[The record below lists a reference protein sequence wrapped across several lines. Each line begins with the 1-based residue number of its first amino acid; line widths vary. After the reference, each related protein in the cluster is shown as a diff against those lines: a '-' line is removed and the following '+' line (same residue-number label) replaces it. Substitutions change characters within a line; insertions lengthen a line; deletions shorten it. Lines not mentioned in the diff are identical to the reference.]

1 MADPF
6 VDFVAAQLD
15 GCERLA
21 CLAMFGGHGLYHG
34 RTLVGIVSAGRL
46 YLKTDA
52 ATAAECGR
60 RGAAPYRADH
70 DVLQKFVE
78 VPDDVVRHRARLTT
92 WVRAA
97 LRPAAASPAS
107 PPLPVH

>member
-1 MADPF
+1 MTDPF

-15 GCERLA
+15 GCEGLS

-52 ATAAECGR
+52 ATAAEYGH
-60 RGAAPYRADH
+60 RGATPYRGDH
-70 DVLQKFVE
+70 DVLQRFIE
-78 VPDDVVRHRARLTT
+78 VPDDVIRNRGRLTT

-97 LRPAAASPAS
+97 LRPVVDPPVS